1 MSTSQDNERLL
12 QEVDSVVQEAFAWFE
27 GPGLTS
33 QARVDQWG
41 AWEILAHFLYWH
53 QLTIDSLESVTKGGP
68 PLGISAPLDETNAMT
83 LARQA
88 GKSIPDLTAEWRG
101 LHDTY
106 LDRVRSFSELDAPVR
121 VRGDGTQMNMVQA
134 LEMSARHI
142 RGHMQQLQEAV
153 DTTS

>member
-1 MSTSQDNERLL
+1 MTTSQEKEKLV

-33 QARVDQWG
+33 QARVEEWG
-41 AWEILAHFLYWH
+41 AWEVLAHFLYWH
-53 QLTIDSLESVTKGGP
+53 QLTIDSLESVTKGGQ
-68 PLGISAPLDETNAMT
+68 PLGIPAPLDETNAMA

-88 GKSIPDLTAEWRG
+88 GKSIPDLAAEWRG

-121 VRGDGTQMNMVQA
+121 VRGDGTHLNMVQQ
-134 LEMSARHI
+134 LEMNARHI
-142 RGHMQQLQEAV
+142 QGHMQQLQEAE
-153 DTTS
+153 DTTP